1 MDMSPL
7 FPGMVDTAGALVP
20 ALISIGFVVTR
31 RAHSRLGLANQAGLI
46 VLSLAL
52 SFVLARVSIT
62 PDEISLH
69 IVPGATVCLCYLV
82 WRGHTISP
90 GLAFALTYASS
101 LPVDVFLAQMAL
113 GPSFNSECIGG
124 GGWCDGLLVFPTLT
138 ALAIVYAN
146 WRMAT
151 TGRAGL
157 LWFGQRSG
165 GRALAS
171 LAIANDNGRSRTPR
185 SNLPKSGV
193 AFSARA

>member
-1 MDMSPL
+1 MDMNPL

-31 RAHSRLGLANQAGLI
+31 RARSKLGLANQAGLI

-62 PDEISLH
+62 SNEISLH

-82 WRGHTISP
+82 WRGHAISP
-90 GLAFALTYASS
+90 GLAFALTYAST
-101 LPVDVFLAQMAL
+101 LPVDVFLAQMTL
-113 GPSFNSECIGG
+113 GSLYNSECIGG

-151 TGRAGL
+151 VGRAGL
-157 LWFGQRSG
+157 FWFGQRSG

-171 LAIANDNGRSRTPR
+171 IALTDDNCRSRPPH
-185 SNLPKSGV
+185 SHQAKPGV